1 MGAMGTVKTILT
13 VRGMHCPACEKR
25 IEGAIGALA
34 GVVSASAEYRKGRVT
49 VEYDSRLLTE
59 DSIRSALSEAGYEPL
74 SPRAAALRKTALG
87 LALGA
92 AAVALY
98 LAVEA
103 AGGFSLL
110 PKIDSSLSYGMLFLA
125 GILTSFHCVAMCG
138 GIALSQGLPRSGAES
153 GEGAAA
159 RLLPGLLYNAGRLVS
174 YTAMGAA
181 AGALGSV
188 FDFSPMARALVMG
201 AAGLFMILFGLR
213 ALGLFRALPLPS
225 LPTPPFLRAAAAKVA
240 GRSPL
245 LVGLLNALIPCGPL
259 QSMQLYALG
268 TGSAVS
274 GAAAMF
280 LFCLGT
286 IPLLLGFG
294 SVAAFLPKR
303 RLSLVTQAGAVLLL
317 FLGLVTASRAV
328 ALSGYAPGGS
338 TLRPGP
344 QAKGN
349 PAGKPA
355 GSPAGI
361 PADIP
366 RAVVDGQVQRVTT
379 EFSSNRYAPFVVR
392 AGIPVEW
399 TIRIAEKDLNGCNN
413 PFVVPAY
420 GLRITLKPGDNI
432 VRFTPGTAGTVP
444 YSCWMGMIRSAFLVV
459 DGESSEA
466 ALGSPAFAGL
476 DQLQSSSGSACSCCA
491 GE

>member
-1 MGAMGTVKTILT
+1 MST
-13 VRGMHCPACEKR
+13 VRTMLRVQGMHCPACEKR
-25 IEGAIGALA
+25 IEEALGALV
-34 GVVSASAEYRKGRVT
+34 GVVSAVAKYRKGIVT
-49 VEYDSRLLTE
+49 VDYENVHLSE
-59 DSIRSALSEAGYEPL
+59 DRIRSALSEAGYQCP
-74 SPRAAALRKTALG
+74 SPRTAALRQTALG

-92 AAVALY
+92 AAVAVY
-98 LAVEA
+98 LAAEA

-110 PKIDSSLSYGMLFLA
+110 PRIDSSLSYGMLFLA

-138 GIALSQGLPRSGAES
+138 GIALSQGLPPSGAEAD
-153 GEGAAA
+153 EGAAA
-159 RLLPGLLYNAGRLVS
+159 RLLPGLLYNAGRLLS

-188 FDFSPMARALVMG
+188 FDFSPLARALVMG
-201 AAGLFMILFGLR
+201 AAGILMILFGLR

-225 LPTPPFLRAAAAKVA
+225 LTTPPFLRAAAAKVA

-245 LVGLLNALIPCGPL
+245 LVGLLNAFIPCGPL

-303 RLSLVTQAGAVLLL
+303 RLALVTQAGAVLLL
-317 FLGLVTASRAV
+317 FLGLVTVSRAV
-328 ALSGYAPGGS
+328 VLSGYAPGES
-338 TLRPGP
+338 AMLPGI
-344 QAKGN
+344 QAQ
-349 PAGKPA
+349 AKPA
-355 GSPAGI
+355 GSSADI

-366 RAVVDGQVQRVTT
+366 RAVVDGQVQRITT
-379 EFSSNRYAPFVVR
+379 EFSSYRYAPFVVR

-399 TIRIAEKDLNGCNN
+399 TIRIAEGGLNGCNN
-413 PFVVPAY
+413 PVVVPSY

-432 VRFTPGTAGTVP
+432 VRFTPQAVGTVP
-444 YSCWMGMIRSAFLVV
+444 YGCWMGMIRSAFLVV
-459 DGESSEA
+459 DGEDA
-466 ALGSPAFAGL
+466 QAPSPGFTGL
-476 DQLQSSSGSACSCCA
+476 DQLPDSSGIDCSLCA
-491 GE
+491 DD